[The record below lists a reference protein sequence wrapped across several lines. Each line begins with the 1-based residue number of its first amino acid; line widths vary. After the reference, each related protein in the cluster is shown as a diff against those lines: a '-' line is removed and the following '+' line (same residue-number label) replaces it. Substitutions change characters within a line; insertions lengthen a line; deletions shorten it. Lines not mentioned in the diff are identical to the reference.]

1 MDKYLTSHQVMF
13 AALTPKSAAR
23 VYQLFAHLTPQ
34 ALRSQG
40 LPTLSLSG
48 SAMLEALA
56 VLWTHHEQLPLLFAL
71 RCVHDA
77 PHSPLDLS
85 LNALGRLLHRLRQEG
100 WLVLEPSDTD
110 GRTKLVRPTGQSHR
124 YFAILG
130 QCMTIAIHK
139 EKSRH
144 RSAPNVVRIG

>member
-1 MDKYLTSHQVMF
+1 MDEFFTSHEVMRK
-13 AALTPKSAAR
+13 ALTPKSAAR
-23 VYQLFAHLTPQ
+23 VYQTFAALSVHSLQ
-34 ALRSQG
+34 AQG
-40 LPTLSLSG
+40 FPPLGLSAT
-48 SAMLEALA
+48 AMLEALA
-56 VLWTHHEQLPLLFAL
+56 VLWTQHERLPVLFAL
-71 RCVHDA
+71 RQVHES

-100 WLVLEPSDTD
+100 WLALEPSDTD
-110 GRTKLVRPTGQSHR
+110 GRTKLVRPTVQSHR

-130 QCMTIAIHK
+130 QCMAIAIHK